1 MQQATADATATGLGD
16 IAVRSKLRL
25 LGQHGT
31 GVAVVGD
38 LRLPTGRKKDLLG
51 AGTPSFR
58 ALASGSIE
66 SGHVAVDLNG
76 GFTAG
81 GVTDEINYRG
91 ALSLSPSPHVTLV
104 GEFLGRRIADL
115 GTITESRA
123 PHPTIAG
130 VDTIRLIT
138 TGTNLHTAVAVAGF
152 KWNVF
157 GGWLI
162 NGNVSAPVTNGGLR
176 SRITPRIGVEYT
188 LLE

>member
-1 MQQATADATATGLGD
+1 
-16 IAVRSKLRL
+16 
-25 LGQHGT
+25 
-31 GVAVVGD
+31 VAVVGD

-81 GVTDEINYRG
+81 GVTDEINHG
-91 ALSLSPSPHVTLV
+91 AFVSARLRTSRWSANSWADGLRTSAPSP
-104 GEFLGRRIADL
+104 
-115 GTITESRA
+115 SRA

-138 TGTNLHTAVAVAGF
+138 TGTSLHTAVAVAGF